1 MDGKNAR
8 ALAGN
13 GDVTAMQ
20 SSLATIL
27 SDLDALK
34 TEHAFKQKFESVF
47 ASFGFSRYA
56 YVGIDATEIDEDR
69 DKPLAGVYLTNLPN
83 DWVMHY
89 LKEDYANIDPV
100 IKDCATTRLPIT
112 WTEKYR
118 ANARSKNE
126 GLVMEDAWENGMK
139 RGMTIPIH
147 GPGRELGI
155 FTLNADM
162 NEREFREIS
171 ERTKYELQS
180 IAYFFHDPVQRA
192 LKTEP
197 ESVPLPVALTQR
209 EVEILRW
216 TVAGKTA
223 WEIGAI
229 LKISERTVN
238 FHVQNVMEKF
248 GVHNKTHAA
257 AKAMGLGFLNV

>member
-1 MDGKNAR
+1 
-8 ALAGN
+8 
-13 GDVTAMQ
+13 MQ
-20 SSLATIL
+20 ASLATIL

-34 TEHAFKQKFESVF
+34 TEPAFKQKFESVF

-56 YVGIDATEIDEDR
+56 YVGIDAADIDEER
-69 DKPLAGVYLTNLPN
+69 EKPLSSVYLTNLPN
-83 DWVMHY
+83 EWVGHY
-89 LKEDYANIDPV
+89 LKEDYGNVDPV
-100 IKDCATTRLPIT
+100 IKDCAISRLPIQ

-118 ANARSKNE
+118 ANSRTKDE
-126 GLVMEDAWENGMK
+126 TRVMEDAWENGMK
-139 RGMTIPIH
+139 RGLTIPIH
-147 GPGRELGI
+147 GPGGELGI
-155 FTLNADM
+155 FTLNADI
-162 NEREFREIS
+162 NEREFREMS
-171 ERTKYELQS
+171 DRTKYELQS
-180 IAYFFHDPVQRA
+180 IAYFFHDAVQRA
-192 LKTEP
+192 LKVEP
-197 ESVPLPVALTQR
+197 NAVPLPVALTQR

-257 AKAMGLGFLNV
+257 AKAMGLGFLTL

>member
-1 MDGKNAR
+1 VPQGHWEGDGN
-8 ALAGN
+8 
-13 GDVTAMQ
+13 VTAMQ
-20 SSLATIL
+20 SGLATLL

-34 TEHAFKQKFESVF
+34 TEQAFKQKFESVF
-47 ASFGFSRYA
+47 ASFGFSRYT
-56 YVGIDATEIDEDR
+56 YVGLETTEVED
-69 DKPLAGVYLTNLPN
+69 DKPLTGIYLTNLPT

-89 LKEDYANIDPV
+89 VKEDYASVDPI
-100 IKDCATTRLPIT
+100 IKDCATSRMPIQ
-112 WTEKYR
+112 WSEKYR
-118 ANARSKNE
+118 ANSRSKAA
-126 GLVMEDAWENGMK
+126 GTMMGDAWENGM
-139 RGMTIPIH
+139 RYGMTIPIH
-147 GPGRELGI
+147 GPCGELGI

-162 NEREFREIS
+162 NEDEFRKTS

-180 IAYFFHDPVQRA
+180 IAFFFHDAVRRS
-192 LKTEP
+192 LKVEA
-197 ESVPLPVALTQR
+197 EVVPPPIALTQR

-257 AKAMGLGFLNV
+257 AKAMGLGFLNF